1 MNELISTFKE
11 VFEYKDGSLFWKTT
25 RGTRAIKGSRAG
37 KLRKDGYRD
46 VGLNGK
52 YYLEHRV
59 IYAILNNELPE
70 VIDHIDHNRSNNLID
85 NLRIADYASNAWNSR
100 LSRNNSSGIKGIRE
114 TYNQKY
120 EARLAVRGKT
130 IQIGT
135 FDNIED
141 AKISIENAR
150 NSIHNQY
157 ACHG

>member
-1 MNELISTFKE
+1 MNEIILTFKE
-11 VFEYKDGSLFWKTT
+11 LFEYKEGKLFWRITK
-25 RGTRAIKGSRAG
+25 GTRAIKGNRAG

-46 VGLNGK
+46 VGVNGK

-70 VIDHIDHNRSNNLID
+70 VIDHIDHNRTNNLIE
-85 NLRIADYASNAWNSR
+85 NLRHADYASNAWNSK
-100 LSRNNSSGIKGIRE
+100 LSKNNSSGIKGIRK
-114 TYNQKY
+114 THNQKY

-141 AKISIENAR
+141 AKKSIEEAR
-150 NSIHNQY
+150 NSVHNQY